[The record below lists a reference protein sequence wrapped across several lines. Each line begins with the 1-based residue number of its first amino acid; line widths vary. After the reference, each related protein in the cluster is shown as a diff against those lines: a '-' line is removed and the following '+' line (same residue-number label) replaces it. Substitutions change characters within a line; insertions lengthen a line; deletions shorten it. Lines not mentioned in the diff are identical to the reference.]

1 MLVLS
6 YKRQELFDAAN
17 SRNGRIGMPL
27 QIGTHPED
35 PPEFLGLDV
44 GGLCDPMLHGL
55 SGCAFPTGANLK
67 DFDALAVDAEG
78 EIKFRANVWSWSVL
92 LDESTNNL
100 LQSLGLKFAKSHISC
115 GHGWLAADEGV
126 KKSASEFPV
135 CPKLGLFR
143 GAAGSTIA

>member
-1 MLVLS
+1 
-6 YKRQELFDAAN
+6 
-17 SRNGRIGMPL
+17 
-27 QIGTHPED
+27 
-35 PPEFLGLDV
+35 

-100 LQSLGLKFAKSHISC
+100 LQSLRLKFAKSHISC
-115 GHGWLAADEGV
+115 GDGWLAADEGV
-126 KKSASEFPV
+126 EKSASEFPLR
-135 CPKLGLFR
+135 PKLGLFR